1 MATASSFT
9 HRFDA
14 LGSVPTGE
22 TIPVALVPFLTAI
35 KNNIDMLTG
44 QRDGGHSAVLRG
56 DITTDYPP
64 TLAHTANGVNM
75 DGGGPFGYVP
85 TLAEYIV
92 LANEVTR
99 LQDTVNYLL
108 RNMK

>member
-14 LGSVPTGE
+14 LGSIPTGE
-22 TIPVALVPFLTAI
+22 SIPAALIPFLTAI

-44 QRDGGHSAVLRG
+44 QRGNDHAALLRG

-64 TLAHTANGVNM
+64 TLGHTANGVNM

-85 TLAEYIV
+85 TLAEFIV
-92 LANEVTR
+92 LANEVTK

>member
-1 MATASSFT
+1 MATANTFT

-22 TIPVALVPFLTAI
+22 TIPVALVPFLTSV

-44 QRDGGHSAVLRG
+44 QRGGDHTAVLRG

-64 TLAHTANGVNM
+64 TLAHTASGINM
-75 DGGGPFGYVP
+75 DGAGPFGYVP

>member
-1 MATASSFT
+1 MASANSFT

-14 LGSVPTGE
+14 LGAIPSGE
-22 TIPVALVPFLTAI
+22 TVPPALIPFLAAV
-35 KNNIDMLTG
+35 KNNLDMLTG
-44 QRDGGHSAVLRG
+44 QRDAGHTAVLRG
-56 DITTDYPP
+56 DITTDYPA

-75 DGGGPFGYVP
+75 DGAGPFGYVP
-85 TLAEYIV
+85 TLAEFIV